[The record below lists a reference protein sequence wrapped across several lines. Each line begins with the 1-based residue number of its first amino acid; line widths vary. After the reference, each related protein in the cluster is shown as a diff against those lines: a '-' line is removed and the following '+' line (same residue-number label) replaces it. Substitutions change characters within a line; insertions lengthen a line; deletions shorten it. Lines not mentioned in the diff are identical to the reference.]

1 MNTSSATS
9 QETLAL
15 DAHDEHVAHH
25 FNSAE
30 QQFAAGKL
38 GMWLFLVTEVL
49 FFSGLFVAY
58 AIYRSMHPEV
68 FVSASEYL
76 NTSLGAINTVVL
88 LLSSLT
94 MAWGVRCAQLG
105 QSRYLALCLTIT
117 LACAGFFLGV
127 KAVEYSHKGH
137 EGLLW
142 AGAYNTSEHHAADDS
157 TNWFR
162 IAGAIPGILLLIV
175 PLGLSPWCRGK
186 NASRARSFAGALLLT
201 GIAYFVGLVMAEGV
215 MSLSAAHPSQ
225 PEHAVTDELHASTAH
240 ETEPIASESA
250 ASEVSRADRIGV
262 FFSIYFAMTG
272 VHAIHI
278 LAGMGV
284 IAWLLWRALRD
295 EFGPS
300 YFGPVDFVGL
310 YWHLV
315 DLVWIYLF
323 PLLYLIG

>member
-1 MNTSSATS
+1 
-9 QETLAL
+9 
-15 DAHDEHVAHH
+15 
-25 FNSAE
+25 
-30 QQFAAGKL
+30 
-38 GMWLFLVTEVL
+38 MWLFLVTEVL

-68 FVSASEYL
+68 FISASEYL
-76 NTSLGAINTVVL
+76 NTTLGAINTIVL

-142 AGAYNTSEHHAADDS
+142 AGAFNAAEHHEAAHS
-157 TNWFR
+157 TDWFR
-162 IAGAIPGILLLIV
+162 VAGMVPGLLLLVV
-175 PLGLSPWCRGK
+175 PIGLLPWCRGDK
-186 NASRARSFAGALLLT
+186 ASRTRSFAGAILLT
-201 GIAYFVGLVMAEGV
+201 GAAYFVGFVMAEGV
-215 MSLSAAHPSQ
+215 MSLSAAQSADAS
-225 PEHAVTDELHASTAH
+225 HAATGESHSVTRYVAAESTAA
-240 ETEPIASESA
+240 EPA
-250 ASEVSRADRIGV
+250 AEVSHADRIGV

-284 IAWLLWRALRD
+284 IAWLLWRCLGN
-295 EFGPS
+295 EFGPQ